1 LRRAETISDPL
12 DDIPPIGGHCM
23 TVFDDYTVAEALEVI
38 AVLKDPSPETL
49 ALGRR
54 LSAIFHPVE
63 PEND

>member
-1 LRRAETISDPL
+1 
-12 DDIPPIGGHCM
+12 M
-23 TVFDDYTVAEALEVI
+23 TVFDDYTAAEALEVI
-38 AVLKDPSPETL
+38 AGLKDPSPETL